1 MEITDLIGPD
11 QVVAGLRAGD
21 KSHLLLELARRSAGA
36 TGLPQQL
43 VRDALEARE
52 KLGSTGVGAGIAIP
66 HAPIDGLERFFGMFV
81 RLDRRIDYQ
90 AVDDQSVDLVF
101 LLLAPGDLK
110 DHLQVLACIS
120 RRLRDTRVAGSLRKA
135 PDAAAL
141 YDALTGTSPAA

>member
-11 QVVAGLRAGD
+11 QVVADLRTGD
-21 KSHLLLELARRSAGA
+21 KPHLLLELARRSASA
-36 TGLPQQL
+36 AGLPQQL
-43 VRDALEARE
+43 
-52 KLGSTGVGAGIAIP
+52 
-66 HAPIDGLERFFGMFV
+66 V